1 MNISLSKE
9 PLRLILGGILLVLG
23 VLALIGFT
31 AIPFAGTIFAV
42 AGVITGVLLVF
53 RTKYL

>member
-1 MNISLSKE
+1 MKVTFSKE

-23 VLALIGFT
+23 VLSLIGFNVVPLGGMIFT
-31 AIPFAGTIFAV
+31 VTGIIAGA
-42 AGVITGVLLVF
+42 LLVL